1 MQQRRKKAFPTNKEL
16 FSNADLKKLIWPLVL
31 EQVLSITV
39 GLADTIMVSSVG
51 EAAVSG
57 VSLVDMLNVLIIN
70 IFSALATGGAVV
82 VAQLLGARDRKRACD
97 ASRQLYLVVIA
108 ISLGMAVLVMLL
120 RTPLLRLLF
129 GSIEDD
135 VMDSALTYLTVSVF
149 SYPVLAVYNA
159 GAALFRAQGNSRISM
174 LIAGLIN
181 IINLIGNSVLIFV
194 LDWGVAGAALSSVF
208 SRGVAA
214 VVITVLLLHPRHT
227 VTLRTGTRF
236 RPDFSLIRR
245 ILQIG
250 VPNGLENSLFQL
262 GRILVVSIIAL
273 FGTTQIAA
281 NAVANNLDAVAVIPG
296 QAMSL
301 AMITVIGQCIGAGDT
316 AQARC
321 MAKKLLKITYIIN
334 GACCL
339 LTMAATPLV
348 LRIYSL
354 SPEALSLGMTLIFIH
369 NGCAALIWPASFTL
383 PNVLRAANDVRY
395 PMICSVASMMLLRLA
410 SGYALAVMFGL
421 GAIGIWIAMV
431 GDWLCRTIC
440 FALRFHG
447 TRWLRFAP
455 GVQLITQ
462 SK

>member
-208 SRGVAA
+208 
-214 VVITVLLLHPRHT
+214 
-227 VTLRTGTRF
+227 
-236 RPDFSLIRR
+236 
-245 ILQIG
+245 
-250 VPNGLENSLFQL
+250 
-262 GRILVVSIIAL
+262 
-273 FGTTQIAA
+273 
-281 NAVANNLDAVAVIPG
+281 
-296 QAMSL
+296 
-301 AMITVIGQCIGAGDT
+301 
-316 AQARC
+316 
-321 MAKKLLKITYIIN
+321 
-334 GACCL
+334 
-339 LTMAATPLV
+339 
-348 LRIYSL
+348 
-354 SPEALSLGMTLIFIH
+354 
-369 NGCAALIWPASFTL
+369 
-383 PNVLRAANDVRY
+383 
-395 PMICSVASMMLLRLA
+395 
-410 SGYALAVMFGL
+410 
-421 GAIGIWIAMV
+421 
-431 GDWLCRTIC
+431 
-440 FALRFHG
+440 
-447 TRWLRFAP
+447 
-455 GVQLITQ
+455 
-462 SK
+462 

>member
-1 MQQRRKKAFPTNKEL
+1 M
-16 FSNADLKKLIWPLVL
+16 L

-214 VVITVLLLHPRHT
+214 VVITVLLLHPGHT

-410 SGYALAVMFGL
+410 SGYVLAVMFGL